1 MQVKAEGAVQGYV
14 ERRSREGKVYRSV
27 DLYVKG
33 RDPGGASI
41 GDSGRSDALDRGV
54 QASRGQAS
62 ESLDRSPE
70 VRPDRT
76 GLLRSVRVGS
86 LEITAE
92 GGRPMDLTIIVV
104 AVLLLAFL
112 TGLGVGRL

>member
-14 ERRSREGKVYRSV
+14 ERRSREGKCLRSV

-33 RDPGGASI
+33 KDPGVLRLGI
-41 GDSGRSDALDRGV
+41 PEDQMPLIEV
-54 QASRGQAS
+54 CKQAEGKQAKG
-62 ESLDRSPE
+62 LDRSAE
-70 VRPDRT
+70 VRTDRT
-76 GLLRSVRVGS
+76 HVLRSVWIGS
-86 LEITAE
+86 AEVTAE
-92 GGRPMDLTIIVV
+92 GGRPVDLTIILV

>member
-27 DLYVKG
+27 DFYVKG
-33 RDPGGASI
+33 KDPGVLRLGIPDDQMPLIEVCKQAEGKQAKASI
-41 GDSGRSDALDRGV
+41 
-54 QASRGQAS
+54 
-62 ESLDRSPE
+62 E
-70 VRPDRT
+70 VRKFEQT
-76 GLLRSVRVGS
+76 GRVFFDLVWIGS
-86 LEITAE
+86 REVTAE
-92 GGRPMDLTIIVV
+92 GGRPVDLTIILV

>member
-27 DLYVKG
+27 DFYVKG
-33 RDPGGASI
+33 KDPGVLRLGI
-41 GDSGRSDALDRGV
+41 PEDQMPLIDACK
-54 QASRGQAS
+54 QAEGQAGAR
-62 ESLDRSPE
+62 LHRSAE
-70 VRPDRT
+70 VRTDGSRVLRFV
-76 GLLRSVRVGS
+76 GLGS
-86 LEITAE
+86 AEVTAE
-92 GGRPMDLTIIVV
+92 GGRPVDLTIILV